1 VAPCEGTESPSDG
14 RQPWHRGLGPPRI
27 ELMGRRSSLFL
38 LVAGALAL
46 KAIVLIE
53 LNAHPLLQPTGV
65 LDSAA
70 YVRLAERV
78 VGGDFGLGKD
88 VYYLSPFYI
97 YFLACLFG
105 VSGGSLLVVKT
116 VQVVLGA
123 LAVGL
128 VCATTR
134 RWQGERAA
142 WIAGILAAGT
152 GVFTFNE
159 VLILQSA
166 LDPFLTA
173 LALYL
178 LSRALSTGSGRDFAA
193 TGLALGALALNRPN
207 ALAYAGALVVL
218 LGVRNRGRGWRQA
231 LALAC
236 GLALPIAP
244 VAARNAVMAGDL
256 VLISSHGG
264 LNFYIGNNP
273 EADGTYHRV
282 PGITPSIEGQERD
295 ARLLAE
301 KAVGQRLRASEVSAY
316 FYAQA
321 WAWIRGHPG
330 AALGLLFRKIA
341 YVFNATDLSLNYSY
355 AYYSGDESTLLR
367 FLGVGPW
374 LLVPLG
380 LWGLAALWRRAPGFS
395 LWASFVPIYALSV
408 AAFFVS
414 SRYRLPLLVPL
425 CVGAGAA
432 VDSLLTLVR
441 ERQPRALV
449 GHLAMLSAL
458 TLFANWDFGLNDGRS
473 QERTE
478 MILFLVDQGRTEE
491 ARALLAK
498 AERTHPERGALY
510 YRTASAL
517 HERGETVAAREVLE
531 KASPN
536 EAGESALAFGRL
548 ALDLQD
554 APLAERFL
562 REAVAR
568 APRSAEARERLGL
581 ALGLQGHGK
590 DALDELGEACWLDPN
605 RASAHLNL
613 AVVLAQEGRLADAR
627 AHAREALR
635 LQPDYPQARGLLS
648 ELDHAQR

>member
-1 VAPCEGTESPSDG
+1 
-14 RQPWHRGLGPPRI
+14 
-27 ELMGRRSSLFL
+27 MGRRPFPFL

-46 KAIVLIE
+46 KATVLIE
-53 LNAHPLLQPTGV
+53 LRDHPLLQPTGV
-65 LDSAA
+65 LDSRA
-70 YVRLAERV
+70 YVRLAEQV
-78 VGGDFGLGKD
+78 VGGDYALGSD

-97 YFLACLFG
+97 YFLAFLFAL
-105 VSGGSLLVVKT
+105 SGGSLLVVKA
-116 VQVVLGA
+116 VQAVLGA

-128 VCATTR
+128 VFATAR
-134 RWQGERAA
+134 RWHGARSA
-142 WIAGILAAGT
+142 WIAGVLAAGT

-166 LDPFLTA
+166 LDPFLAA

-193 TGLALGALALNRPN
+193 TGLALGVFALNRPN
-207 ALAYAGALVVL
+207 ALAYVVALVVW
-218 LGVRNRGRGWRQA
+218 LGVRERCRGWRRA

-236 GLALPIAP
+236 GVAIPLAP
-244 VAARNAVMAGDL
+244 VAVRNVVVAGDF

-282 PGITPSIEGQERD
+282 PGITPSIEGQEKD

-301 KAVGQRLRASEVSAY
+301 RALGRRLRASEVSAY
-316 FYAQA
+316 FYARA
-321 WAWIRGHPG
+321 WAWIREHPG
-330 AALGLLFRKIA
+330 TALRLLFRKIA

-355 AYYSGDESTLLR
+355 AYYSRDEPTLLR
-367 FLGVGPW
+367 FLVVGPW

-380 LWGLAALWRRAPGFS
+380 LWGLAALWRRVPGFA
-395 LWASFVPIYALSV
+395 LWASFVPLYALSV

-432 VDSLLTLVR
+432 VDKLLALVR
-441 ERQPRALV
+441 ERSPRALV
-449 GHLAMLSAL
+449 GHLAVLSAL
-458 TLFANWDFGLNDGRS
+458 TLFTNWDFGLDDGRS

-478 MILFLVDQGRTEE
+478 MILFLVDHGRTEE

-498 AERTHPERGALY
+498 TERTHPERGALY

-517 HERGETVAAREVLE
+517 RERGETGAAREVLG
-531 KASPN
+531 KAGPAD
-536 EAGESALAFGRL
+536 AGESALAFGAL
-548 ALDLQD
+548 ALDLHD
-554 APLAERFL
+554 APLGERFL
-562 REAVAR
+562 REGVAR
-568 APRSAEARERLGL
+568 APGSAEARERLGL
-581 ALGLQGHGK
+581 ALALQGHGG
-590 DALDELGEACWLDPN
+590 DALAELEEACRLDPA

-613 AVVLAQEGRLADAR
+613 AVVMAQEGRLADAR

-648 ELDHAQR
+648 ELDRAQR

>member
-1 VAPCEGTESPSDG
+1 
-14 RQPWHRGLGPPRI
+14 
-27 ELMGRRSSLFL
+27 MGRRPFPFL

-46 KAIVLIE
+46 KATVLIE
-53 LNAHPLLQPTGV
+53 LRDHPLLQPTGV

-70 YVRLAERV
+70 YVRLAQQV
-78 VGGDFGLGKD
+78 VGGDYRLGSD

-97 YFLACLFG
+97 YFLAFLFAL
-105 VSGGSLLVVKT
+105 SGGSLLLVKA

-123 LAVGL
+123 LTVGL
-128 VCATTR
+128 VFATAR
-134 RWQGERAA
+134 RWHGPRSA
-142 WIAGILAAGT
+142 WVAGVLAVGT

-166 LDPFLTA
+166 LDPFLAA

-193 TGLALGALALNRPN
+193 TGLALGVFALNRPN
-207 ALAYAGALVVL
+207 ALAYAVALVVW
-218 LGVRNRGRGWRQA
+218 LGVRARGRYWRRA

-236 GLALPIAP
+236 GVAIPIAP
-244 VAARNAVMAGDL
+244 VAARNVLVAGDF

-282 PGITPSIEGQERD
+282 PGITPSIEGQEKD

-301 KAVGQRLRASEVSAY
+301 NAVGRRLRASEVSRY
-316 FYAQA
+316 FYARA
-321 WAWIRGHPG
+321 WAWIREHPG
-330 AALGLLFRKIA
+330 TALRLLCRKIA
-341 YVFNATDLSLNYSY
+341 YVFNSTDLSLNYSY
-355 AYYSGDESTLLR
+355 AYYSRDEPTLLR
-367 FLGVGPW
+367 FLVIGPW

-380 LWGLAALWRRAPGFS
+380 LWGLAAEWRRVPGFP
-395 LWASFVPIYALSV
+395 LWASFVPIYGLSV

-432 VDSLLTLVR
+432 L
-441 ERQPRALV
+441 ERLRGLIRGRQARALLGQV
-449 GHLAMLSAL
+449 VVLAAL
-458 TLFANWDFGLNDGRS
+458 ALFASWDFGLDDGRS

-478 MILFLVDQGRTEE
+478 MILHLVDSGRYEE
-491 ARALLAK
+491 ARALLART
-498 AERTHPERGALY
+498 ERTHPERGALY

-517 HERGETVAAREVLE
+517 RDRGQTAAAREVLG
-531 KASPN
+531 KAGPAD
-536 EAGESALAFGRL
+536 AGESALAFGGL
-548 ALDLQD
+548 AMDLEE

-568 APRSAEARERLGL
+568 APQSAEARERLGL
-581 ALGLQGHGK
+581 AVALQGRLA
-590 DALDELGEACWLDPN
+590 DALAELQEACRLDPG
-605 RASAHLNL
+605 RASTHLNL

-627 AHAREALR
+627 VHAREALR
-635 LQPDYPQARGLLS
+635 LQPDYPQARGLLA
-648 ELDHAQR
+648 ELDRARQ

>member
-1 VAPCEGTESPSDG
+1 
-14 RQPWHRGLGPPRI
+14 
-27 ELMGRRSSLFL
+27 MGRRPALFL

-46 KAIVLIE
+46 KATVLIE
-53 LNAHPLLQPTGV
+53 LRDHPLLQPTGV

-70 YVRLAERV
+70 YVRLAQQV
-78 VGGDFGLGKD
+78 VGGDYGLGPD

-97 YFLACLFG
+97 YFLAFLFAL
-105 VSGGSLLVVKT
+105 SGGSFLVVKA

-128 VCATTR
+128 VFATSL
-134 RWQGERAA
+134 RWQGGARAA
-142 WIAGILAAGT
+142 WIAGVLAAGT

-166 LDPFLTA
+166 LDPFLAA

-178 LSRALSTGSGRDFAA
+178 LSRALSTGSGRDFMA
-193 TGLALGALALNRPN
+193 TGLTLGAFALNRPN
-207 ALAYAGALVVL
+207 ALAYAGALAVL
-218 LGVRNRGRGWRQA
+218 LAVRDRGRDWRRA

-236 GLALPIAP
+236 GVAIPIAP
-244 VAARNAVMAGDL
+244 VAARNAVLAGDP

-273 EADGTYHRV
+273 DADGTYHRV

-301 KAVGQRLRASEVSAY
+301 KALGRRLRASEISSY
-316 FYAQA
+316 FYARA
-321 WAWIRGHPG
+321 WNWIREHPG
-330 AALGLLFRKIA
+330 TALRLLCRKIA

-355 AYYSGDESTLLR
+355 AYYSRDEPTLLR
-367 FLGVGPW
+367 FLVVGPW

-380 LWGLAALWRRAPGFS
+380 LWGLAGEWRRVPGFP
-395 LWASFVPIYALSV
+395 LWASFVPIYGLSV

-432 VDSLLTLVR
+432 GDSLLALAR
-441 ERQPRALV
+441 GRQARALLGNV
-449 GHLAMLSAL
+449 TVLAAL
-458 TLFANWDFGLNDGRS
+458 ALFANWDFGLDDGRS
-473 QERTE
+473 QERAE
-478 MILFLVDQGRTEE
+478 MILLLVDGGRYEE

-498 AERTHPERGALY
+498 TERTHPERGALY

-517 HERGETVAAREVLE
+517 RERGQTAAAGEILGR
-531 KASPN
+531 ATPAD
-536 EAGESALAFGRL
+536 AGESALAFGGL
-548 ALDLQD
+548 AMDLED

-568 APRSAEARERLGL
+568 APQSAEARERRGL
-581 ALGLQGHGK
+581 ALALQGRRA
-590 DALDELGEACWLDPN
+590 DALAELEEACRLDPG

-627 AHAREALR
+627 VHAREALR
-635 LQPDYPQARGLLS
+635 LQPDYPQARGLLA
-648 ELDHAQR
+648 ELDRARQ

>member
-1 VAPCEGTESPSDG
+1 ML
-14 RQPWHRGLGPPRI
+14 QPWHHRASPPRI
-27 ELMGRRSSLFL
+27 EVMGRRLSLLL
-38 LVAGALAL
+38 LVSGALAL
-46 KAIVLIE
+46 KATVLYE
-53 LNAHPLLQPTGV
+53 LRDHPLLQPTGV

-70 YVRLAERV
+70 YVRLAEQV
-78 VGGDFGLGKD
+78 VGGDYALGSD

-97 YFLACLFG
+97 YFLAALFA
-105 VSGGSLLVVKT
+105 VSGGSLLVVKA

-128 VCATTR
+128 VFATAR
-134 RWQGERAA
+134 RWGGARAA
-142 WIAGILAAGT
+142 WIAGVLAAGT

-166 LDPFLTA
+166 LDPFLTT

-178 LSRALSTGSGRDFAA
+178 LSRALSTGSGWGFAA
-193 TGLALGALALNRPN
+193 TGLALGAFALNRPN
-207 ALAYAGALVVL
+207 ALAYAGALVVW
-218 LGVRNRGRGWRQA
+218 LGVRSGGREWRRA

-236 GLALPIAP
+236 GVAIPLAPA
-244 VAARNAVMAGDL
+244 AARNAVVAGDF

-282 PGITPSIEGQERD
+282 PGITPSIEGQEKD

-301 KAVGQRLRASEVSAY
+301 RALGRRLRASEVSAY
-316 FYAQA
+316 FYARA
-321 WAWIRGHPG
+321 RDWIREHPG
-330 AALGLLFRKIA
+330 PALRLLFRKIA

-355 AYYSGDESTLLR
+355 AFYSRDEPTLLR
-367 FLGVGPW
+367 FLVIGPW

-380 LWGLAALWRRAPGFS
+380 LWGLAALWRRVPGFP
-395 LWASFVPIYALSV
+395 LWASFVPLYAISV

-414 SRYRLPLLVPL
+414 SRYRLPLLIPL

-432 VDSLLTLVR
+432 VDKLLALVR
-441 ERQPRALV
+441 ERRPRALV
-449 GHLAMLSAL
+449 GHLAVLSAL
-458 TLFANWDFGLNDGRS
+458 ALFTNWDFGLDDGRS

-478 MILFLVDQGRTEE
+478 MILFLVDHGRTEE

-498 AERTHPERGALY
+498 TEPTHPERGTLY

-517 HERGETVAAREVLE
+517 RERGETVAAREVLG
-531 KASPN
+531 KAGPAD
-536 EAGESALAFGRL
+536 AGESAVAFGAL

-554 APLAERFL
+554 APLGERFL
-562 REAVAR
+562 RGAVAR

-581 ALGLQGHGK
+581 ALALQGHGG
-590 DALDELGEACWLDPN
+590 DALAELEEACRLDPA

-613 AVVLAQEGRLADAR
+613 AVVLAQEGRLAEAR

-635 LQPDYPQARGLLS
+635 LQPDYPQARGLLR
-648 ELDHAQR
+648 ELDHAAH